1 MDDLTESGIH
11 QEPAE
16 PKKRRIA
23 RLIIV
28 GTLGA
33 TLGWWASYLMEYIR

>member
-1 MDDLTESGIH
+1 MDDLTESGIG

-16 PKKRRIA
+16 PKKYHIA
-23 RLIIV
+23 RLIIA

-33 TLGWWASYLMEYIR
+33 TLGYWASYIMEYIR